1 MKDAVKL
8 IWIYF
13 QNKLTLSKIDWRNAF
28 LQAVFDFIEKDKEI
42 GKYTPQVDEDNPDS
56 DKVES

>member
-1 MKDAVKL
+1 MEEE
-8 IWIYF
+8 
-13 QNKLTLSKIDWRNAF
+13 Q
-28 LQAVFDFIEKDKEI
+28 LQREKDKEI